1 MACGNGNQKWAKRS
15 TSIAICALGLF
26 GLTVGLHAESSQA
39 GSRQAVL
46 HISVV
51 VMPVV
56 QSLNMAPSRPQSGP
70 IKYSLET
77 APREKTYEM
86 RPLPLNATTHTD
98 KQAHAIL
105 KTLTVVPE

>member
-1 MACGNGNQKWAKRS
+1 MHTTKVSWRAETGIRS
-15 TSIAICALGLF
+15 G
-26 GLTVGLHAESSQA
+26 VGLHAESNHT
-39 GSRQAVL
+39 GSGQAVL

-56 QSLNMAPSRPQSGP
+56 QALNMAPSRPQSGP

-77 APREKTYEM
+77 APPEKTYEM